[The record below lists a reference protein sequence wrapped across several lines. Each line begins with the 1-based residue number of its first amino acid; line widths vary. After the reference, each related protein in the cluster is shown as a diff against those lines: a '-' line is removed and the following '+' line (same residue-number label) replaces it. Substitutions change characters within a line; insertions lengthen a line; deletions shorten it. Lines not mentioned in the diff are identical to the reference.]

1 MNDMFSTAHFRL
13 VLIFKKFSRKKM
25 SNGFVKKTF
34 KSFNS
39 KQKLSY
45 IVD

>member
-1 MNDMFSTAHFRL
+1 MNDMFSNGHFIL
-13 VLIFKKFSRKKM
+13 ILIFKKFSRKM
-25 SNGFVKKTF
+25 SNRFVKKNF

>member
-1 MNDMFSTAHFRL
+1 MLIYASIST
-13 VLIFKKFSRKKM
+13 FKEKKM